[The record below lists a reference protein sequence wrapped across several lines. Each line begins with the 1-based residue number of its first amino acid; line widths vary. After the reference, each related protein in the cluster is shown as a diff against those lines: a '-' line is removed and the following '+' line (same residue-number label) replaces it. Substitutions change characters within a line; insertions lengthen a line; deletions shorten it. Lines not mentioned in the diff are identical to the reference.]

1 MALAEPSS
9 LIKTTG
15 TLQVDTIGKTL
26 VAGALSVEF
35 DNGNLRYIR
44 LKGIEVLRALS
55 FLVRDENWGT
65 YTPIL
70 RNLSIKQQPSSFVI
84 NYQASCTRQD
94 QSIDYEAHIEG
105 HADGSLIF
113 RGKAIPKTDFLTART
128 GFVVLHPLA
137 GVVGQAL
144 KVEHVDG
151 TVTESQF
158 PEQVNPDCPFRNIRA
173 LSHQVLP
180 GVWARCV
187 MQGDAFEMEDH
198 RNWTDASFKTYVR
211 PLSRPWPYTL
221 PAGEAVEQSVSLHFS
236 GPVPGQVSSAKAAPL
251 QIHIGSVTG
260 ALVPPIGL
268 GVPAEEVDHALSK
281 LQLMKQLSPKFLV
294 CFFDPRQNHGEALL
308 RQYAQLSAG
317 LNAQLMLEVV
327 VQSLDGFAA
336 ELMQVAAQARAAGLQ
351 PDMVC
356 VCPVGHLKSVLPGG
370 IYPPAPELQALY
382 EAARQA
388 FPAAQLGGGMFS
400 FFTELNRKRPPCE
413 GLDFITNSTS
423 PIVHAADDRSVME
436 TLEALPW
443 QIETAKHFSGGKPHH
458 VGPSGIGARDNPHGA
473 RYSDNPDNNRVC
485 LAKMD
490 PRQRGLFSA
499 AWTLGY
505 VSTLVQSGVARI
517 SMAAPTGP
525 LGVIYSRSPG
535 EPQPWFDN
543 LSVSMAG
550 HTVYP
555 VFHTLASLNC
565 ASGHQLLDISN
576 SDKQKLAS
584 FGWQDE
590 HGKRVLLANLSAH
603 AVKVNISGLGKKSCV
618 GVLDEHSFVQASTN
632 PIAFRQASQ
641 WLDSK
646 KGLTLGAYAVAC
658 VFIPQA

>member
-44 LKGIEVLRALS
+44 LKGVEVLRALS

-65 YTPIL
+65 YTPVL
-70 RNLSIKQQPSSFVI
+70 RNLSLKQHSSSFVI
-84 NYQASCTRQD
+84 SYQASCARQD
-94 QSIDYEAHIEG
+94 QSIDYEAYIEG
-105 HADGSLIF
+105 HADGSLMF
-113 RGKAIPKTDFLTART
+113 RAKAIPHTDFLTART
-128 GFVVLHPLA
+128 GFVVLHPLT

-158 PEQVNPDCPFRNIRA
+158 PEQVNPDCPFRDIRA

-236 GPVPGQVSSAKAAPL
+236 GPVPGQASSAKAAPL
-251 QIHIGSVTG
+251 QIQVGSVTG
-260 ALVPPIGL
+260 TVVPPIGL

-281 LQLMKQLSPKFLV
+281 LKLMKQLSLKFLV

-308 RQYAQLSAG
+308 RQYAKLSSE

-327 VQSLDGFAA
+327 VQSLDGFAD
-336 ELMQVAAQARAAGLQ
+336 ELMRVAALAKTAGLH
-351 PDMVC
+351 PDMLC

-370 IYPPAPELQALY
+370 TYPPAPELQTLY
-382 EAARQA
+382 KAARQA
-388 FPAAQLGGGMFS
+388 FPSAQLGGGMFS
-400 FFTELNRKRPPCE
+400 FFTELNRKRPPSE
-413 GLDFITNSTS
+413 ELNFITNSTS

-505 VSTLVQSGVARI
+505 VSTLVHAGVSRI

-525 LGVIYSRSPG
+525 LGVIYSRHKDQ
-535 EPQPWFDN
+535 PQPWFDG
-543 LSVSMAG
+543 LSASLAE
-550 HTVYP
+550 HTVFP
-555 VFHTLASLNC
+555 VFHTLSSLNC
-565 ASGHQLLDISN
+565 ASGHPLLAVSN
-576 SDKQKLAS
+576 SDKQRLAS
-584 FGWQDE
+584 IGWQDE
-590 HGKRVLLANLSAH
+590 HGKRVLLANLSAQ

-618 GVLDEHSFVQASTN
+618 GILDEQSFVQASTN

-658 VFIPQA
+658 VLDPKA

>member
-15 TLQVDTIGKTL
+15 TLQADTLGKTL

-44 LKGIEVLRALS
+44 LKGVEVLRALS

-65 YTPIL
+65 YTPAL
-70 RNLSIKQQPSSFVI
+70 RNLSLKQHNSSFVI
-84 NYQASCTRQD
+84 SYQASCSRQD

-105 HADGSLIF
+105 HADGSLMF
-113 RGKAIPKTDFLTART
+113 RAKATPTTDFLTART
-128 GFVVLHPLA
+128 GFVVLHPLT

-158 PEQVNPDCPFRNIRA
+158 PEQVNPDCPFRDIRA

-221 PAGEAVEQSVSLHFS
+221 PAGEAIEQSVSLHFS
-236 GPVPGQVSSAKAAPL
+236 GPVPAQVASTKAAPL
-251 QIHIGSVTG
+251 HIHIGSVTHTV
-260 ALVPPIGL
+260 VPPIGL
-268 GVPAEEVDHALSK
+268 GVPAEEVVHALSK
-281 LQLMKQLSPKFLV
+281 LKLMKQLSPKFLV
-294 CFFDPRQNHGEALL
+294 CFFDPRQNHGDALL
-308 RQYAQLSAG
+308 RQYAQLAGG

-327 VQSLDGFAA
+327 VQSLDGFAD
-336 ELMQVAAQARAAGLQ
+336 ELMRVAALAKTAGLHA
-351 PDMVC
+351 DMVC

-370 IYPPAPELQALY
+370 TYPPAPELQALY

-413 GLDFITNSTS
+413 LLDFITNSTS

-443 QIETAKHFSGGKPHH
+443 QIATAKYFSGGKPHH

-505 VSTLVQSGVARI
+505 VSTLVHAGVSRI

-525 LGVIYSRSPG
+525 LGVIYSRQDDQA
-535 EPQPWFDN
+535 QPWFDN
-543 LSVSMAG
+543 LSASMAEQS
-550 HTVYP
+550 VYP
-555 VFHTLASLNC
+555 VFHTLSSLNC

-576 SDKQKLAS
+576 SDKQRLAS
-584 FGWQDE
+584 IGWQDE
-590 HGKRVLLANLSAH
+590 HGKRVLLTNLNAQS
-603 AVKVNISGLGKKSCV
+603 VKVNISGLGKKSCI
-618 GVLDEHSFVQASTN
+618 GILDEQSFVQACTD
-632 PIAFRQASQ
+632 PLTFRHVSQ

-646 KGLTLGAYAVAC
+646 KSLTLGAYAVAC
-658 VFIPQA
+658 VFDPQA

>member
-15 TLQVDTIGKTL
+15 TLEADTAGKTL

-44 LKGIEVLRALS
+44 LKGVEVLRALS

-65 YTPIL
+65 YTPVL
-70 RNLSIKQQPSSFVI
+70 RHLSIKQQPSSFVI
-84 NYQASCTRQD
+84 SYQASCTRQD

-128 GFVVLHPLA
+128 GFVVLHPLT

-144 KVEHVDG
+144 KVEHLDG

-221 PAGEAVEQSVSLHFS
+221 PAGEAIEQSVSLHFS
-236 GPVPGQVSSAKAAPL
+236 GPVPGHASSAKAAPL
-251 QIHIGSVTG
+251 KVRIGSVSDT
-260 ALVPPIGL
+260 VIPPIGL
-268 GVPAEEVDHALSK
+268 GVPAEEAGNALSK
-281 LQLMKQLSPKFLV
+281 LSLMKNLAPKFLV
-294 CFFDPRQNHGEALL
+294 CFFDPRQHHGEALL
-308 RQYAQLSAG
+308 LQYAQLGRA
-317 LNAQLMLEVV
+317 LNAPVMLEVV
-327 VQSLDGFAA
+327 VQSLDDFAA
-336 ELMQVAAQARAAGLQ
+336 ELLQVAAHAQAAGLQ

-370 IYPPAPELQALY
+370 IYPPAPELQDLY
-382 EAARQA
+382 KAARTA
-388 FPAAQLGGGMFS
+388 FPKARLGGGMFS

-443 QIETAKHFSGGKPHH
+443 QIETARYFSGGKPHH

-473 RYSDNPDNNRVC
+473 RYSDNANNSRVC

-505 VSTLVQSGVARI
+505 VSTLVHAGVARI

-525 LGVIYSRSPG
+525 LGVMYSRQADQS
-535 EPQPWFDN
+535 QPWFDG
-543 LSVSMAG
+543 LSNTMAA
-550 HTVYP
+550 HTVFP
-555 VFHTLASLNC
+555 VFHTLSSLNC
-565 ASGHQLLDISN
+565 ASGHKLLNISN
-576 SDKQKLAS
+576 SDLQRLAS
-584 FGWQDE
+584 LGWQDE
-590 HGKRVLLANLSAH
+590 KGKRVLLANLSAQPL
-603 AVKVNISGLGKKSCV
+603 KIDLSGLSKKACA
-618 GVLDEHSFVQASTN
+618 GVLDEQSFVQACTDSH
-632 PIAFRQASQ
+632 AFRLASH

-658 VFIPQA
+658 VFDPKG

>member
-44 LKGIEVLRALS
+44 LKGVEVLRALS

-65 YTPIL
+65 YTPVL
-70 RNLSIKQQPSSFVI
+70 RNLSLKQHSSSFVI
-84 NYQASCTRQD
+84 SYQASCARRD

-105 HADGSLIF
+105 HADGSLMF
-113 RGKAIPKTDFLTART
+113 RAKATPTTDFLTART
-128 GFVVLHPLA
+128 GFVVLHPLT

-158 PEQVNPDCPFRNIRA
+158 PEQVNPDCPFRDIRA

-221 PAGEAVEQSVSLHFS
+221 PAGDVVEQSVSLHFS

-251 QIHIGSVTG
+251 QIHIWSVTG

-281 LQLMKQLSPKFLV
+281 LKLMKQLSPKFLV

-308 RQYAQLSAG
+308 RQYAKLSSG

-327 VQSLDGFAA
+327 VQSLDGFAD
-336 ELMQVAAQARAAGLQ
+336 ELMRVAALAKTAGLHA
-351 PDMVC
+351 DMVC

-370 IYPPAPELQALY
+370 TYPPAPELQALY

-413 GLDFITNSTS
+413 LLDFITNSTS

-436 TLEALPW
+436 TLEALSW
-443 QIETAKHFSGGKPHH
+443 QIATVKHFSGGKPHH

-543 LSVSMAG
+543 LSASMAG

-565 ASGHQLLDISN
+565 ASGQQLLDISN

-590 HGKRVLLANLSAH
+590 HGKRILLANLSSH
-603 AVKVNISGLGKKSCV
+603 SVKVNISGLGKKSCV

-658 VFIPQA
+658 VLDPKA

>member
-15 TLQVDTIGKTL
+15 TLQHDTPGNTL

-44 LKGIEVLRALS
+44 LKGVEVLRALS

-65 YTPIL
+65 YSPVL
-70 RNLSIKQQPSSFVI
+70 KNLSVKQHGSSFAI
-84 NYQASCTRQD
+84 SYQASCSRDD

-113 RGKAIPKTDFLTART
+113 RGKATPATDFLTART
-128 GFVVLHPLA
+128 GFVVLHPLT
-137 GVVGQAL
+137 GVVGQVL

-151 TVTESQF
+151 TVTERQF

-221 PAGEAVEQSVSLHFS
+221 PAGEAIEQSVSLHFS
-236 GPVPGQVSSAKAAPL
+236 GPVPGHASSTKPAPL
-251 QIHIGSVTG
+251 RINIGGVKD
-260 ALVPPIGL
+260 AAVPPIGL
-268 GVPAEEVDHALSK
+268 GVPAEEAGNALSK
-281 LQLMKQLSPKFLV
+281 LPLMKKLAPQFLV

-308 RQYAQLSAG
+308 RQYARLSRELQAPV
-317 LNAQLMLEVV
+317 MLEVI

-336 ELMQVAAQARAAGLQ
+336 ELLQVAAHAKAAGLE

-370 IYPPAPELQALY
+370 IYPPAPELHALY
-382 EAARQA
+382 VAARKA
-388 FPAAQLGGGMFS
+388 FPQVQLGGGMFS

-413 GLDFITNSTS
+413 ALDFITNSTS

-443 QIETAKHFSGGKPHH
+443 QIETARHFSGGKPHH

-473 RYSDNPDNNRVC
+473 RYSDNPDNGRVC

-505 VSTLVQSGVARI
+505 VSTLVHAGVARI
-517 SMAAPTGP
+517 SMASPTGP
-525 LGVIYSRSPG
+525 LGVMYARQTDQT
-535 EPQPWFDN
+535 QPWFDG
-543 LSVSMAG
+543 LPEAVAA
-550 HTVYP
+550 HTVFP
-555 VFHTLASLNC
+555 VFHTLASLHC
-565 ASGHQLLDISN
+565 ASGHPLLNINNNDPKRI
-576 SDKQKLAS
+576 AS
-584 FGWQDE
+584 LGWQDAQ
-590 HGKRVLLANLSAH
+590 GKRILLANLSAQPL
-603 AVKVNISGLGKKSCV
+603 NIDLRGLSQKASV
-618 GVLDEHSFVQASTN
+618 GVLDEQSFVQACTD
-632 PIAFRQASQ
+632 PHAFRLASH
-641 WLDSK
+641 WLDNQ

-658 VFIPQA
+658 VFDPKA

>member
-15 TLQVDTIGKTL
+15 TLQHDTPGKTL

-65 YTPIL
+65 YTPV
-70 RNLSIKQQPSSFVI
+70 LSKLSVKQHANSFAI
-84 NYQASCTRQD
+84 SYQASCSRDD

-113 RGKAIPKTDFLTART
+113 RGKAIPATDFLTART
-128 GFVVLHPLA
+128 GFVVLHPLT

-221 PAGEAVEQSVSLHFS
+221 PAGEAIEQSVSLHFS
-236 GPVPGQVSSAKAAPL
+236 GPVPGHASSAKPAPL
-251 QIHIGSVTG
+251 RLIVG
-260 ALVPPIGL
+260 AATDTVVPPIGL
-268 GVPAEEVDHALSK
+268 GVPAEAAGNALSK
-281 LQLMKQLSPKFLV
+281 LPLMKKLAPQFLV
-294 CFFDPRQNHGEALL
+294 CFFDPRQQHGQALL
-308 RQYAQLSAG
+308 GQYARLSRELRAPV
-317 LNAQLMLEVV
+317 MLEVV

-336 ELMQVAAQARAAGLQ
+336 ELLQVAALAKAAGLE

-370 IYPPAPELQALY
+370 IYPPAPELHALY
-382 EAARQA
+382 VAARKA
-388 FPAAQLGGGMFS
+388 FPTAQLGGGMFS

-413 GLDFITNSTS
+413 ALDFITNSTS

-443 QIETAKHFSGGKPHH
+443 QMETARHFSGGKPHH

-473 RYSDNPDNNRVC
+473 RYSDNPDNGRVC

-505 VSTLVQSGVARI
+505 VSTLVHAGVARI

-525 LGVIYSRSPG
+525 LGVMYLRQADQA
-535 EPQPWFDN
+535 QPWFDT
-543 LSVSMAG
+543 LPEAVAA
-550 HTVYP
+550 HTVFP
-555 VFHTLASLNC
+555 VFHTLASLHC
-565 ASGHQLLDISN
+565 ASGHPLLNINN
-576 SDKQKLAS
+576 SDPKRIAS
-584 FGWQDE
+584 LGWQE
-590 HGKRVLLANLSAH
+590 AQGKRIVLANLSAQTL
-603 AVKVNISGLGKKSCV
+603 KIDLSGLSKKASV
-618 GVLDEHSFVQASTN
+618 GVLDEKSFVQACTD
-632 PIAFRQASQ
+632 PHAFRLASQ
-641 WLDSK
+641 WLDSQ

-658 VFIPQA
+658 VFDPKA

>member
-15 TLQVDTIGKTL
+15 TLEADTAGKTL
-26 VAGALSVEF
+26 LAGALSVEF

-44 LKGIEVLRALS
+44 LKGVEVLRALS

-65 YTPIL
+65 YTPVL

-84 NYQASCTRQD
+84 SYQASCTRQD

-128 GFVVLHPLA
+128 GFVVLHPLT

-158 PEQVNPDCPFRNIRA
+158 PEQVNPDCPFRDIRA

-221 PAGEAVEQSVSLHFS
+221 PAGEAIEQSVSLHFS
-236 GPVPGQVSSAKAAPL
+236 GPVPGHASSAKAAPL
-251 QIHIGSVTG
+251 KVRIGSVSD
-260 ALVPPIGL
+260 AVIPPIGL
-268 GVPAEEVDHALSK
+268 GVPAEEAGNALSK
-281 LQLMKQLSPKFLV
+281 LSLMKNLAPQFLV
-294 CFFDPRQNHGEALL
+294 CFFDPRQHHGEALL
-308 RQYAQLSAG
+308 LQYAQLGRA
-317 LNAQLMLEVV
+317 LNAPVMLEVV
-327 VQSLDGFAA
+327 VQSLDDFAA
-336 ELMQVAAQARAAGLQ
+336 ELLQVAAHAQAAGLQ

-370 IYPPAPELQALY
+370 IYPPAPELHSLY
-382 EAARQA
+382 LAARQA
-388 FPAAQLGGGMFS
+388 FPMARLGGGMFS

-413 GLDFITNSTS
+413 ALDFITNSTS

-443 QIETAKHFSGGKPHH
+443 QIETGQHFSGGKPHH

-473 RYSDNPDNNRVC
+473 RYSDNANNSRVC

-505 VSTLVQSGVARI
+505 VSTLVHAGVARI

-525 LGVIYSRSPG
+525 LGVMYSRQADQA
-535 EPQPWFDN
+535 QPWFDGLPN
-543 LSVSMAG
+543 AMAA
-550 HTVYP
+550 HTVFP
-555 VFHTLASLNC
+555 VFHTLSSLNC
-565 ASGHQLLDISN
+565 ASGHKLLNISN
-576 SDKQKLAS
+576 SDSQRLAS
-584 FGWQDE
+584 LGWQDAQ
-590 HGKRVLLANLSAH
+590 GKRILLANLSAQ
-603 AVKVNISGLGKKSCV
+603 ALKIDLSGLSKKACA
-618 GVLDEHSFVQASTN
+618 GVLDEQSFVQACTDSH
-632 PIAFRQASQ
+632 AFRLASH

-646 KGLTLGAYAVAC
+646 KGLTLGAYAVAS
-658 VFIPQA
+658 VFDPKG

>member
-1 MALAEPSS
+1 MASAEPSS

-15 TLQVDTIGKTL
+15 TLLADTPGKTL

-44 LKGIEVLRALS
+44 LKGVEVLRALS

-65 YTPIL
+65 YTPVL
-70 RNLSIKQQPSSFVI
+70 RNLSVKQLASSFVI
-84 NYQASCTRQD
+84 SYQASCSRND
-94 QSIDYEAHIEG
+94 QSIDYEAHVEG

-113 RGKAIPKTDFLTART
+113 RGKATPTTDFLTART
-128 GFVVLHPLA
+128 GFVVLHPLT
-137 GVVGQAL
+137 GIVGQAL

-187 MQGDAFEMEDH
+187 MQSDAFELEDH

-221 PAGEAVEQSVSLHFS
+221 PAGQAVEQSVILHFS
-236 GPVPGQVSSAKAAPL
+236 GPVPAQSSSGKPAPL
-251 QIHIGSVTG
+251 QVRIGSDSDTVI
-260 ALVPPIGL
+260 PPIGL
-268 GVPAEEVDHALSK
+268 GVPAEEADNALSRLK
-281 LQLMKQLSPKFLV
+281 LMKNLAPRFLV
-294 CFFDPRQNHGEALL
+294 CFFDPRLNHGEALL
-308 RQYAQLSAG
+308 RKYAQLG
-317 LNAQLMLEVV
+317 RELHAQVMLELV

-336 ELMQVAAQARAAGLQ
+336 ELQQAATQAQAAGLN

-370 IYPPAPELQALY
+370 IYPPAPELHDLY
-382 EAARQA
+382 LAARQA
-388 FPAAQLGGGMFS
+388 FPGAQLGGGMFS

-413 GLDFITNSTS
+413 ELDFITNSTS

-443 QIETAKHFSGGKPHH
+443 QIETARHFSGGKPHH

-473 RYSDNPDNNRVC
+473 RYSDNPDNGRVC

-505 VSTLVQSGVARI
+505 VSTLVQAGVGRI

-525 LGVIYSRSPG
+525 LGVIYSRQADQA
-535 EPQPWFDN
+535 QPWFDS
-543 LSVSMAG
+543 LSASLAEN
-550 HTVYP
+550 TVYP

-565 ASGHQLLDISN
+565 ASGHHLLDISN
-576 SDKQKLAS
+576 SDSQRLAS
-584 FGWQDE
+584 LGWQDAQ
-590 HGKRVLLANLSAH
+590 GKRILLANLGAQTL
-603 AVKVNISGLGKKSCV
+603 NIKLSGLGKKACI
-618 GVLDEHSFVQASTN
+618 GVLDEHSFVQACTKAGS
-632 PIAFRQASQ
+632 FRKSSQ

-646 KGLTLGAYAVAC
+646 NALKFGGYAVAC
-658 VFIPQA
+658 VFDPKG

>member
-1 MALAEPSS
+1 
-9 LIKTTG
+9 
-15 TLQVDTIGKTL
+15 
-26 VAGALSVEF
+26 
-35 DNGNLRYIR
+35 
-44 LKGIEVLRALS
+44 
-55 FLVRDENWGT
+55 
-65 YTPIL
+65 
-70 RNLSIKQQPSSFVI
+70 
-84 NYQASCTRQD
+84 
-94 QSIDYEAHIEG
+94 
-105 HADGSLIF
+105 
-113 RGKAIPKTDFLTART
+113 
-128 GFVVLHPLA
+128 
-137 GVVGQAL
+137 
-144 KVEHVDG
+144 
-151 TVTESQF
+151 
-158 PEQVNPDCPFRNIRA
+158 
-173 LSHQVLP
+173 
-180 GVWARCV
+180 

-221 PAGEAVEQSVSLHFS
+221 PADEAIEQSVSLHFS
-236 GPVPGQVSSAKAAPL
+236 GPVPGHASSAKAAPL
-251 QIHIGSVTG
+251 QVRVGS
-260 ALVPPIGL
+260 ALDTVIPLIGL
-268 GVPAEEVDHALSK
+268 GVPAEEVENALSK
-281 LQLMKQLSPKFLV
+281 LPLMKKLVPKFLV

-308 RQYAQLSAG
+308 RQYAQLGRELKAEV
-317 LNAQLMLEVV
+317 MLEVV
-327 VQSLDGFAA
+327 VQSQDSFAD
-336 ELMQVAAQARAAGLQ
+336 ELMQVAALAKAAGLN

-370 IYPPAPELQALY
+370 TYPPAPELQALY

-388 FPAAQLGGGMFS
+388 FPTAQLGGGMFS

-413 GLDFITNSTS
+413 ALDFITNSTS

-443 QIETAKHFSGGKPHH
+443 QIATAKHFSDAKPHH

-505 VSTLVQSGVARI
+505 VSTLVHAGVARI

-525 LGVIYSRSPG
+525 LGVIYSRQADQA
-535 EPQPWFDN
+535 QPWFDG
-543 LSVSMAG
+543 LSASLAE
-550 HTVYP
+550 HTVFP

-584 FGWQDE
+584 FGWQE
-590 HGKRVLLANLSAH
+590 KEGKRILLANLSAH

-658 VFIPQA
+658 VFDPKG